1 MNPNPSSPSQVEK
14 LLPCPFCGK
23 EGKLNTQD
31 KWSFVECAWCAS
43 RGCSKTS
50 ASAVI
55 ARWNT
60 RANEEQAATVE
71 ETQRLYDHINE
82 VEKQLEQANKLI
94 DNLRAKQEAPTLEE
108 ARNMSMEQLKAWAM
122 RRFPDENDVKSKAKE
137 AYERF
142 IKDHTLQ

>member
-1 MNPNPSSPSQVEK
+1 M
-14 LLPCPFCGK
+14 
-23 EGKLNTQD
+23 
-31 KWSFVECAWCAS
+31 
-43 RGCSKTS
+43 
-50 ASAVI
+50 
-55 ARWNT
+55 
-60 RANEEQAATVE
+60 E